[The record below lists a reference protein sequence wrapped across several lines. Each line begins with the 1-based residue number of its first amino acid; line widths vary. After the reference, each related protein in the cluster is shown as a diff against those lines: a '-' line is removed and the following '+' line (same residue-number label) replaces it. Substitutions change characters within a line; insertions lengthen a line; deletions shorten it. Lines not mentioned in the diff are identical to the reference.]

1 MEHKV
6 MKSDVTMIEYYMIIV
21 AYGRKTTCLYV
32 TTLNDYK
39 MMKLNDSKI
48 TPSSLPSEKTLKL
61 RFLNYIFIFF
71 EICFSYSA

>member
-6 MKSDVTMIEYYMIIV
+6 MKSDVTMMEYYMIIV

-32 TTLNDYK
+32 TTPNDNK

-48 TPSSLPSEKTLKL
+48 TPSTL
-61 RFLNYIFIFF
+61 
-71 EICFSYSA
+71 